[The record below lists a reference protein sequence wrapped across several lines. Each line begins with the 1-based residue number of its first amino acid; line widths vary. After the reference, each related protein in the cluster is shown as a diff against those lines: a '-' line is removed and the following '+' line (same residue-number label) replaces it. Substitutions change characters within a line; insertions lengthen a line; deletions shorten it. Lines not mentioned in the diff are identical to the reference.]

1 MDWFWLLVLVS
12 LLIVGAT
19 ASFYLRVSVV
29 RTRQEF
35 RAAQPA
41 LRITNLSAMT
51 AGNIL
56 TILPEIENVGGG
68 VAYDCLLHMGGWEGN
83 FAVKK
88 VYPHGP
94 KYQKHV
100 ASIVLGP
107 DAPIRVKPIPNG
119 YLRLRYLD
127 RWGLKYDCWY
137 RVTQVGNVATPL
149 FTVQIDL
156 TPSELNEPQLSF
168 REMWKL
174 LRTVP
179 FHD

>member
-1 MDWFWLLVLVS
+1 MDWLWLLVLLAL
-12 LLIVGAT
+12 LLIGTT
-19 ASFYLRVSVV
+19 AYYYVHAFVV
-29 RTRQEF
+29 RTRKDF

-41 LRITNLSAMT
+41 LRVTNVSAMT
-51 AGNIL
+51 AGNVL
-56 TILPEIENVGGG
+56 TISPEIENVGSG
-68 VAYDCLLHMGGWEGN
+68 VAYECLLHMGGWEGN

-88 VYPHGP
+88 VYPPGP
-94 KYQKHV
+94 RYQKHV
-100 ASIVLGP
+100 ASIVLSP
-107 DAPIRVKPIPNG
+107 EAPIRSKRILNG

-137 RVTQVGNVATPL
+137 QVAQVESVATPL

-156 TPSELNEPQLSF
+156 KPSELNEPHLTF

-179 FHD
+179 PYD